1 MSVPEASPR
10 PGALPPRVVW
20 SWLVLLTLAGLA
32 LRLAALDVVG
42 LWWDE
47 FVTLGRAAWPVPDLL
62 RSLAHEG
69 PSDVSLDSS
78 PPLLHLLVHSS
89 LALFGP
95 GDVAVKLPSVAAGT
109 LTIPVVWLVGRRLFS
124 DRVALAA
131 AAMDALAL
139 FPVHYS
145 REARPYALYLLLALT
160 ALACLLQALNRGR
173 WRDFAAFCAAG
184 IGMLYTSYLASATLA
199 ALGLVAGWR
208 IVETARI
215 GERRLAGRLLGRLS
229 VAVLT
234 MLAAYAPW
242 MEAHWFQ
249 MRTIAGVAPLARRL
263 EGVSLESVLKSFA
276 AWHYQGDIP
285 WVAML
290 TALAVLGLV
299 RFLFVGRG
307 RSLAILGIWSL
318 TGLAM
323 AVALPTNI
331 NVSIRYL
338 VNNYYLFCFLA
349 AGGIEALAAACG
361 RWGRGAPGAA
371 LCVCLGVAACGP
383 TFMIF
388 DLYAKRD
395 SPSIKSVLAD
405 LVAQRVNVEAIRYYR
420 PRHLKIVGDWYL
432 RGAFQTAGD
441 AFDRRYK
448 RAYFLSP
455 ADDPAAAPLPGSL
468 PVRRTFWADIAKIGL
483 PNRAPL
489 PLAVPYR
496 NRFKDLSVL
505 ADAYELE
512 NMTPDLGYGTLA
524 LYDCRRPG
532 RAVFAFAAAP
542 GSRAGATR
550 TALRFVRRQG
560 QAAPPEGRIVV
571 RAGTT
576 LENAPVLATVTSADF
591 PAGGSEYDHVL
602 ELPEPDAAS
611 GRVYLILESQA
622 GFTDG
627 FLELA
632 YLETRP
638 APQSLPADGPE
649 AWEISAASLA
659 ANTTVAPALPQGR
672 PFGGDVLY
680 GFGDT
685 PRPELGLGGPAD
697 QAAYLAAFPGD
708 IPVLAL
714 SDANGRER
722 ARYYDPL
729 LARPYA
735 PLGPGV
741 RLAWDGRP
749 AKGLWATGDVA
760 GQTVTLGETAVAL
773 PLACPPGASLALADD
788 GRGLARLS
796 PDYAAPLPDIL
807 QAATLF
813 HAVRKVDGQDALTCA
828 GDAPCFLTYAFSAPG
843 NQTPITGFRATWYPS
858 VLTDGVG
865 HNRVLAQWSVDGN
878 VYHDL
883 DSLRSRGDYFLYSGT
898 MRQAARVRL
907 PAPANRLYLRFVLS
921 GGGARLF
928 SSGDTRLVMECDLAR
943 TGFSGLSLPA
953 APALATAGGDGL
965 GLAATAAPPVLDLD
979 LRERR

>member
-1 MSVPEASPR
+1 MSVPGSPLR
-10 PGALPPRVVW
+10 PGALPPRSVW
-20 SWLVLLTLAGLA
+20 FWLALLTLAGLV

-78 PPLLHLLVHSS
+78 PPLLHLLVHAS

-95 GDVAVKLPSVAAGT
+95 GDVAVKLPSVVAGT
-109 LTIPVVWLVGRRLFS
+109 LTIPAVWLLGRRLFS

-160 ALACLLQALNRGR
+160 ALTCLLRALERGR

-184 IGMLYTSYLASATLA
+184 IGMLYASYLASATLI
-199 ALGLVAGWR
+199 ALGLVAGWHCWQTVR
-208 IVETARI
+208 A
-215 GERRLAGRLLGRLS
+215 GQPRLGGRLLWRFTAS
-229 VAVLT
+229 VLV
-234 MLAAYAPW
+234 MLAVYAPW

-249 MRTIAGVAPLARRL
+249 MRTIAGVAPLAQRL
-263 EGVSLESVLKSFA
+263 EAVGLESVLKSFA
-276 AWHYQGDIP
+276 AWYYQGDIP
-285 WVAML
+285 WGAILSV
-290 TALAVLGLV
+290 LAGLGLV
-299 RFLFVGRG
+299 RFLAVGRG
-307 RSLAILGIWSL
+307 RSLAILAIWAL
-318 TGLAM
+318 TGLVM
-323 AVALPTNI
+323 AVVLPTDI

-338 VNNYYLFCFLA
+338 VNIYYLFCFLV
-349 AGGIEALAAACG
+349 AGGIGALAAGSG
-361 RWGRGAPGAA
+361 RLGRGAPGAA
-371 LCVCLGVAACGP
+371 LCVLLGAAACGP
-383 TFMIF
+383 TFIIF

-405 LVAQRVNVEAIRYYR
+405 LVAERVNIDALCHYR

-441 AFDRRYK
+441 AFDRRYR

-455 ADDPAAAPLPGSL
+455 ADDPAVAPLPGSL
-468 PVRRTFWADIAKIGL
+468 FVRRTFWAGIAKIGL
-483 PNRAPL
+483 PNRSPL
-489 PLAVPYR
+489 PLADPYR
-496 NRFKDLSVL
+496 NRFDDLSVL
-505 ADAYELE
+505 TDAYELE
-512 NMTPDLGYGTLA
+512 NMAPDLGYGTLA
-524 LYDCRRPG
+524 LYDCRLPG
-532 RAVFAFAAAP
+532 RAVFAFVAAP
-542 GSRAGATR
+542 GSRAARTP
-550 TALRFVRRQG
+550 TALRFARRQG
-560 QAAPPEGRIVV
+560 RAAPTQGRIVV

-576 LENAPVLATVTSADF
+576 PENAPVLATVTSADF
-591 PAGGSEYDHVL
+591 PAGATEHDLVVD
-602 ELPEPDAAS
+602 LPEPDAVS
-611 GRVYLILESQA
+611 GRVYLILESEA

-627 FLELA
+627 FLELSH
-632 YLETRP
+632 LETRP
-638 APQSLPADGPE
+638 AAQTLPADAPA

-659 ANTTVAPALPQGR
+659 ANTAVAPRLPAGR
-672 PFGGDVLY
+672 PFGGNTLY

-697 QAAYLAAFPGD
+697 RAAYLAAFPGD
-708 IPVLAL
+708 APVLAL
-714 SDANGRER
+714 SDATGRER

-735 PLGPGV
+735 SLGPGV
-741 RLAWDGRP
+741 FLATGGQP
-749 AKGLWATGDVA
+749 AKGLWAAGNIA
-760 GQTVTLGETAVAL
+760 GQTVALGEVAVAV

-788 GRGLARLS
+788 GRGLARFS
-796 PDYAAPLPDIL
+796 PDYAAPLSDIL
-807 QAATLF
+807 QATTLS
-813 HAVRKVDGQDALTCA
+813 HAVRKVEGQDALTCV
-828 GDAPCFLTYAFSAPG
+828 GDAPCFFTYAFRAPG
-843 NQTPITGFRATWYPS
+843 DKTPITGFSATWYPS

-865 HNRVLAQWSVDGN
+865 HNRVVAQWSMDGN

-883 DSLRSRGDYFLYSGT
+883 DSLRSQGNYFFYSGA

-928 SSGDTRLVMECDLAR
+928 SSGDTRLVMECDLAQ

-953 APALATAGGDGL
+953 SPALVSSGGDGL
-965 GLAATAAPPVLDLD
+965 SLTGTVAAPVLDLR
-979 LRERR
+979 LRERQ